1 VEFLNTLYESEYFI
15 YIVGG
20 AIGVLLILFL
30 VILLSGKKKDK
41 VKEEPKIE
49 QELPV
54 MEKSVIADTVPVKD
68 ASLDV
73 TKEFKPEDLAALQT
87 KMAEPVKEVVPVM
100 PIVSEEPE
108 EEMIEPIKPAMPVFE
123 EASRE
128 EVFVRPN
135 MPIMEETPR
144 EDFTPIEPVTP
155 PMDSLITPEPKTTV
169 LNNQFSSVFVD
180 RTSPMEEVKT
190 VNPEN
195 LLESTPSEKPVFKV
209 VEDNEL
215 PKLNNEN
222 KEL

>member
-100 PIVSEEPE
+100 PLVEEEPE
-108 EEMIEPIKPAMPVFE
+108 EEML
-123 EASRE
+123 AS
-128 EVFVRPN
+128 
-135 MPIMEETPR
+135 
-144 EDFTPIEPVTP
+144 IEPVTP

-169 LNNQFSSVFVD
+169 LDNQFSSVFVD

-190 VNPEN
+190 VNPETLIN
-195 LLESTPSEKPVFKV
+195 KVPEEKITFKV
-209 VEDNEL
+209 TEDTEL
-215 PKLNNEN
+215 PKLNNDN

>member
-1 VEFLNTLYESEYFI
+1 MEFLNTLYESEYFI

-73 TKEFKPEDLAALQT
+73 TKEFKPEDLAVLQT
-87 KMAEPVKEVVPVM
+87 KMAEPVQEVVPVM
-100 PIVSEEPE
+100 PLVEEDD
-108 EEMIEPIKPAMPVFE
+108 EEML
-123 EASRE
+123 AS
-128 EVFVRPN
+128 
-135 MPIMEETPR
+135 
-144 EDFTPIEPVTP
+144 IEPVTP
-155 PMDSLITPEPKTTV
+155 PMDSLIAPEPKTTV
-169 LNNQFSSVFVD
+169 LDNQFSSVFVD
-180 RTSPMEEVKT
+180 RPVEMEEVKT
-190 VNPEN
+190 VNPETLIN
-195 LLESTPSEKPVFKV
+195 RTPEEKITFKV
-209 VEDNEL
+209 TEDTEL